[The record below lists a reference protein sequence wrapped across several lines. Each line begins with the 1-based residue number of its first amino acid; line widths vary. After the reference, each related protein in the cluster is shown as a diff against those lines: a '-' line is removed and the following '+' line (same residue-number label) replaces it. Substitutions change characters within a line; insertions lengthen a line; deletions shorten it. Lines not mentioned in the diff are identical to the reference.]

1 MHKSLYF
8 LLILILSAVF
18 VSCEK
23 KSDSVIDPSYDSP
36 VIVSVTK
43 STDTVS
49 TTSSSPAINFV
60 ITAVVNDN
68 GGTPVSAV
76 ECTLIDPQSASL
88 GTYAL
93 DYIQDVTGGKQYSKS
108 VSATGISCLL
118 VGNYTVQLWAKNET
132 GLQSPILNSPLFV
145 KNTANL
151 PPYFGVLSLPDS
163 VVRPVSGSV
172 DLTLYA
178 TVNDSNGVCD
188 IKEVYFNAYRP
199 SGFIIPGG
207 SVPMT
212 LVSGNLWT
220 FTNPVLP
227 AAPDSSYGY
236 YKYQFFAKDRSDA
249 VSTGVWD
256 SIKFVRP

>member
-8 LLILILSAVF
+8 LLIIIVSFVF

-23 KSDSVIDPSYDSP
+23 KSDSIIDPSYDSP
-36 VIVSVTK
+36 LIVSVSK
-43 STDTVS
+43 SADTVS
-49 TTSSSPAINFV
+49 TTSASPV
-60 ITAVVNDN
+60 ISLTVTVVVSQN
-68 GGTPVSAV
+68 GGSPVSEV
-76 ECTLIDPQSASL
+76 NCSLIDPKSSSL
-88 GTYAL
+88 GTFAL
-93 DYIQDVTGGKQYSKS
+93 DFVQEVSGNLQYSKTIS
-108 VSATGISCLL
+108 VSSVSCLL
-118 VGNYTVQLWAKNET
+118 VGNYTVQTWAVNEI
-132 GLQSPILNSPLFV
+132 GLRSALINSPLFV
-145 KNTANL
+145 KNSSNV
-151 PPYFGVLSLPDS
+151 PPYFGAIVLPDS
-163 VVRPVSGSV
+163 VVRPLSGSV

-227 AAPDSSYGY
+227 AIPDSSYGY

-249 VSTGVWD
+249 ISVGVWD